1 MLEKNNI
8 VDFVAKIENLEVP
21 VDVKAKVVI
30 NERTGTAVIGKD
42 VKFQQ
47 LALFKRENADQVY
60 TSLFDE
66 KVADLF
72 LSEQK

>member
-1 MLEKNNI
+1 M
-8 VDFVAKIENLEVP
+8 
-21 VDVKAKVVI
+21 DVKAKVVI

-72 LSEQK
+72 LSEQKWKKDDKKKKGGKVELWR